1 MPVAGTV
8 EVFFQPLAS
17 GEEFWEMKKLTGI
30 LLTAIFVISVPV
42 LTMAADVSAK
52 VNIVLEDGTI
62 MLYSGAKAGI
72 SAGDEF
78 EIKRNDKVVGH
89 IKAKDVQE
97 FVTYATLLDGAVEEM
112 DMAYRTKEGS
122 TAKEDKL
129 VSSSKPA
136 KEEKKASSKKERS
149 SSKKTSKDDT
159 KDEETKSS
167 SRRDRAKER
176 TSESKDDTKAEKK
189 EDKKEDKKTERR
201 PLPPSTNTA
210 EKKSDWKKPIGSIG
224 AGGYGLTGLI
234 YIPTADVIRKGDG
247 SVHFNYMDA
256 EDEKRLMYKDLG
268 FGVTYGIDD
277 DIEIAYT
284 FLNTDYD
291 TRQISNN
298 VTGEADT
305 HIFSFKYQTNY
316 FRAPS
321 FLTSNVTESRL
332 ALGLKY
338 FDSSISVNSAG
349 GNLCTMSGDSCSSEA
364 TRVFAVMT
372 GKYSMGAGH
381 LGIYYQTGDMVD
393 DSYYDGFSFFAGAE
407 YIVGGK
413 DNSFINRISVLG
425 EYDHKAFYLGTART
439 PSLGLRYYFQES
451 SHITL
456 NLMDVTDT
464 AIMNIEGAY
473 GF

>member
-1 MPVAGTV
+1 
-8 EVFFQPLAS
+8 
-17 GEEFWEMKKLTGI
+17 MKKLTGI

-78 EIKRNDKVVGH
+78 EVKRNEKVVGH
-89 IKAKDVQE
+89 IKAKDVQP
-97 FVTYATLLDGAVEEM
+97 FVTYATLQDGAVEEM

-122 TAKEDKL
+122 AAKEDKL
-129 VSSSKPA
+129 VSTPKPA
-136 KEEKKASSKKERS
+136 KEGKKASSSKERA
-149 SSKKTSKDDT
+149 SSKKSTKKDDT
-159 KDEETKSS
+159 ADDDTKSS
-167 SRRDRAKER
+167 TRRDRAKER
-176 TSESKDDTKAEKK
+176 GGDTKEDAKAEKK
-189 EDKKEDKKTERR
+189 EDKKEEKKVERR
-201 PLPPSTNTA
+201 PLPPSTETV
-210 EKKSDWKKPIGSIG
+210 EKKSNWKKPIGSIG
-224 AGGYGLTGLI
+224 ASAYGLTGLI
-234 YIPTADVIRKGDG
+234 FIPTADVIRKGDG
-247 SVHFNYMDA
+247 SVHFNYLDA

-268 FGVTYGIDD
+268 FGITYGIDD

-291 TRQISNN
+291 TRQTSNT
-298 VTGEADT
+298 VTAEADT

-316 FRAPS
+316 FRAPA

-338 FDSSISVNSAG
+338 FDKSTSVNFG
-349 GNLCTMSGDSCSSEA
+349 GVDLCALSGDSCSSDA
-364 TRVFAVMT
+364 TRAFAVIT

-381 LGIYYQTGDMVD
+381 LGIYYQSGDMVD
-393 DSYYDGFSFFAGAE
+393 DSYYDGFGFFAGAE
-407 YIVGGK
+407 YILGGK
-413 DNSFINRISVLG
+413 DNSFINRLSVLG

-439 PSLGLRYYFQES
+439 PSIGLRYYFQES

-456 NLMDVTDT
+456 NLLDVSDT
-464 AIMNIEGAY
+464 TVMNVEGAY